1 MSAVILER
9 LSSSRVTGFV
19 TQMVA
24 VADAELSKLRHDPS
38 ELLTR
43 ALQPAIWLLLFGQ
56 VMAHV
61 RGLASENGKY
71 LDFLAP
77 GILAQSVLF
86 AAIFYGIAAIWER
99 DLGVLHRYMV
109 SPAPRSALVL
119 GKAVSSGAR
128 GLAQAVVVYILAV
141 AMGVAVDFHALN
153 ILGVAAFIALGSG
166 LFSTFSIIACI
177 VKTRERFM
185 GIGQVL
191 TMPIFFASNAIYP
204 IDLMPPWLKAISS
217 ANPLT
222 YEVDGLRAL
231 MLEGNSSKYGLGT
244 DALILIA
251 ISGALVAIADDS
263 VRRDATPLRWFDFRA
278 DLVPL
283 DGLGSSTTTTDK
295 SDLNIFGDGA

>member
-1 MSAVILER
+1 MSDRPAPALASIHEPAP
-9 LSSSRVTGFV
+9 LSLITGYY
-19 TQMVA
+19 TQIYA
-24 VADAELSKLRHDPS
+24 VADAEIQKLRHDPS

-56 VMAHV
+56 VMAQV
-61 RGLASENGKY
+61 RGIADGGRY

-99 DLGVLHRYMV
+99 DLGVLHRFMV
-109 SPAPRSALVL
+109 SPSPRSALVL
-119 GKAVSSGAR
+119 GKAASSAVR
-128 GLAQAVVVYILAV
+128 GLSQAVIVYGLAV
-141 AMGVAVDFHALN
+141 LIGIDVSFRPAH
-153 ILGVAAFIALGSG
+153 ILGVAIFIAIGSA
-166 LFSTFSIIACI
+166 LFSTFSLIIACI

-204 IDLMPPWLKAISS
+204 IELMPPWLKTISS

-231 MLEGNSSKYGLGT
+231 MLTGGTTKYGLGF
-244 DALILIA
+244 DAAVLIA
-251 ISGALVAIADDS
+251 VTALLVGIAARMYPRLTS
-263 VRRDATPLRWFDFRA
+263 
-278 DLVPL
+278 
-283 DGLGSSTTTTDK
+283 
-295 SDLNIFGDGA
+295 

>member
-1 MSAVILER
+1 VPAAIRKRSD
-9 LSSSRVTGFV
+9 SRKVAGYL
-19 TQMVA
+19 TQIHA
-24 VADAELSKLRHDPS
+24 VAAAELGKLRHDPS

-61 RGLASENGKY
+61 RGLASETGRY

-141 AMGVAVDFHALN
+141 VMGVAVDFHPAN

-166 LFSTFSIIACI
+166 LFSTFSLIIACI

-204 IDLMPPWLKAISS
+204 IDLMPGWLKVISS

-231 MLEGNSSKYGLGT
+231 MLDGNPSKYGLGT
-244 DALILIA
+244 DALILLV
-251 ISGALVAIADDS
+251 ISAVLVAVAA
-263 VRRDATPLRWFDFRA
+263 RMYPRMTA
-278 DLVPL
+278 
-283 DGLGSSTTTTDK
+283 
-295 SDLNIFGDGA
+295 

>member
-1 MSAVILER
+1 MAESASGAVL
-9 LSSSRVTGFV
+9 GYA
-19 TQMVA
+19 TQVQA
-24 VADAELSKLRHDPS
+24 IAAAELQKLRHDPN

-43 ALQPAIWLLLFGQ
+43 AIQPAIWLLLFGE
-56 VMAHV
+56 VMAQV
-61 RGLASENGKY
+61 RGLATGNGRY

-119 GKAVSSGAR
+119 GKAISAGVR
-128 GLAQAVVVYILAV
+128 GLFQAVVIYLLA
-141 AMGVAVDFHALN
+141 L
-153 ILGVAAFIALGSG
+153 ALGIGVDLHPLSLIG
-166 LFSTFSIIACI
+166 AALLITLCSALFSTFSLIMACI

-204 IDLMPPWLKAISS
+204 IDIMPAWLKAVSL

-222 YEVDGLRAL
+222 YQVDALRAL
-231 MLEGNSSKYGLGT
+231 MLTGGVSRYGLGV
-244 DALILIA
+244 DALVLLA
-251 ISGALVAIADDS
+251 VTAALVAIAA
-263 VRRDATPLRWFDFRA
+263 RMYPRM
-278 DLVPL
+278 
-283 DGLGSSTTTTDK
+283 TT
-295 SDLNIFGDGA
+295 

>member
-1 MSAVILER
+1 
-9 LSSSRVTGFV
+9 VTSGRPALAPAPV
-19 TQMVA
+19 REATLLAWGVGYLTQVHA
-24 VADAELSKLRHDPS
+24 VADAEIQKLRHDPS

-56 VMAHV
+56 VMAQA
-61 RGLASENGKY
+61 RGIADGGRY

-99 DLGVLHRYMV
+99 DLGVLNRYMV
-109 SPAPRSALVL
+109 SPAPRSAIVL
-119 GKAVSSGAR
+119 GKAASAAVR
-128 GLAQAVVVYILAV
+128 GLSQAVIVYLLAV
-141 AMGVAVDFHALN
+141 LMGIEVTFAPANIIGVAF
-153 ILGVAAFIALGSG
+153 FIAVGSA
-166 LFSTFSIIACI
+166 LFSTFSLIIACI

-204 IDLMPPWLKAISS
+204 IDLMPAWLKAIAS

-231 MLEGNSSKYGLGT
+231 MLSGGTTKYGLGF
-244 DALILIA
+244 DYAVLVVIA
-251 ISGALVAIADDS
+251 AVLVAIAA
-263 VRRDATPLRWFDFRA
+263 RMYPRLTA
-278 DLVPL
+278 
-283 DGLGSSTTTTDK
+283 
-295 SDLNIFGDGA
+295 

>member
-1 MSAVILER
+1 MSDRPAPALAPIREAALPSPAMGY
-9 LSSSRVTGFV
+9 L
-19 TQMVA
+19 TQVYA
-24 VADAELSKLRHDPS
+24 VAAAEIQKLGHDPS

-56 VMAHV
+56 VMAQV
-61 RGLASENGKY
+61 RGIADGGRY

-86 AAIFYGIAAIWER
+86 AAIFYGIAVIWER

-119 GKAVSSGAR
+119 GKAASSAVR
-128 GLAQAVVVYILAV
+128 GLSQAVIVYGLAV
-141 AMGVAVDFHALN
+141 LMGIEVSFSPVHIAGVAL
-153 ILGVAAFIALGSG
+153 FIAIGSA
-166 LFSTFSIIACI
+166 LFSTFSLIIACI

-204 IDLMPPWLKAISS
+204 IELMPAWLRAVSS

-231 MLEGNSSKYGLGT
+231 MLAGGTSKYGLGVDLAILT
-244 DALILIA
+244 AVTAL
-251 ISGALVAIADDS
+251 LVAIAARMYPRLTS
-263 VRRDATPLRWFDFRA
+263 
-278 DLVPL
+278 
-283 DGLGSSTTTTDK
+283 
-295 SDLNIFGDGA
+295 